1 MLYFGLDELAMCQML
16 LQCYSGKGFAPS
28 APAATGAAGGT
39 TTAAGRAAQ
48 QMLLGQPVT
57 PPVTPQKAPQKFPVQ
72 LARPGQAA
80 AGRSPLQALQ
90 PQPA

>member
-1 MLYFGLDELAMCQML
+1 MRLGRADYREM
-16 LQCYSGKGFAPS
+16 
-28 APAATGAAGGT
+28 GAHPH
-39 TTAAGRAAQ
+39 RAAQ

-72 LARPGQAA
+72 LARPVQAA